1 MGDVSIIA
9 RRLADG
15 HVQYGWSGN
24 GGYFSM
30 VGIRLLLW
38 YQEPE
43 SVEYLFSLGQTSLI
57 GRIGSEKGGF
67 NWYETHCPTGEPF
80 WLDNTERMIFSK
92 IVFIDY
98 GYFYDLDHKWYYII
112 PGPFRIKLPLELIE
126 NNLDERDYEFTYER
140 EVEARIARFIL
151 NDYKKTDPIFEELI
165 RTKGYTSEAILENIG
180 ENDVPSL
187 YNLYRKYR
195 DIYDYF
201 DDWILVKSNAN
212 HTEISEIVVKKKTDV
227 HIETCKW

>member
-43 SVEYLFSLGQTSLI
+43 NVEYLFSLGQTSLI
-57 GRIGSEKGGF
+57 GKIGSEKGGS

-80 WLDNTERMIFSK
+80 WLDNTERMIFSR
-92 IVFIDY
+92 IMFIDY
-98 GYFYDLDHKWYYII
+98 GYFYDLDHKWYYTI
-112 PGPFRIKLPLELIE
+112 PGPFRIKIPLELIE
-126 NNLDERDYEFTYER
+126 NNLDERDYEFKYEC

-151 NDYKKTDPIFEELI
+151 NDYKKTDPIFEEFI
-165 RTKGYTSEAILENIG
+165 HTKGYTSEVILANIS
-180 ENDVPSL
+180 ENDTPSL
-187 YNLYRKYR
+187 YNLYCKYR

-212 HTEISEIVVKKKTDV
+212 HTEISEIVVKKKMDV

>member
-38 YQEPE
+38 YQESE
-43 SVEYLFSLGQTSLI
+43 NVEYLFSLGQTSLI
-57 GRIGSEKGGF
+57 GKIGSEKGGF

-92 IVFIDY
+92 IAFIDY

-126 NNLDERDYEFTYER
+126 NNLDDRDYEFKYTH

-151 NDYKKTDPIFEELI
+151 NDYKKTDPVFEDLMHM
-165 RTKGYTSEAILENIG
+165 KGYTSETIFAKISENG
-180 ENDVPSL
+180 VPSL
-187 YNLYRKYR
+187 YDLYCKYR

-201 DDWILVKSNAN
+201 DDWIVVNSNDK
-212 HTEISEIVVKKKTDV
+212 HTEISEIVVKKKTAV